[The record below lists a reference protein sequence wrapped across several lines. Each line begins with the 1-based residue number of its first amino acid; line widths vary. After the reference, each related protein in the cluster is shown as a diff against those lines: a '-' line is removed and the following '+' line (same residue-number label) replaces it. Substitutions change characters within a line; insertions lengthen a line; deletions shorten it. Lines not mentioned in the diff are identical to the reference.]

1 MRFVEIIGNSLS
13 TFFCEYQRILLIFK
27 ITHTHTHTH
36 IYIYT
41 YTCRHSILHPW
52 FNQGEWLEWQS
63 MYPKKS
69 WLHYMHQFVL
79 ILHASICLCIT
90 CINSFIAY
98 TKNDL
103 EILTVKMV
111 CLVSKSDHQIE
122 RYRMIKLHDQYAL
135 CLNRV
140 NHTWSI

>member
-98 TKNDL
+98 HKNDL
-103 EILTVKMV
+103 EILMV
-111 CLVSKSDHQIE
+111 IMVFPVFKSDHRIK
-122 RYRMIKLHDQYAL
+122 RYLMIKFA
-135 CLNRV
+135 
-140 NHTWSI
+140 WSTCIVSR

>member
-1 MRFVEIIGNSLS
+1 MRFVEIIGNSLN
-13 TFFCEYQRILLIFK
+13 TFLWISKNFIDLQN
-27 ITHTHTHTH
+27 H
-36 IYIYT
+36 IYIYIYT
-41 YTCRHSILHPW
+41 HTCRHSILHPW

-122 RYRMIKLHDQYAL
+122 RYRMIKLHDQHAG
-135 CLNRV
+135 CLGKV

>member
-1 MRFVEIIGNSLS
+1 MTIYVP
-13 TFFCEYQRILLIFK
+13 QK
-27 ITHTHTHTH
+27 IM
-36 IYIYT
+36 IA
-41 YTCRHSILHPW
+41 
-52 FNQGEWLEWQS
+52 
-63 MYPKKS
+63 
-69 WLHYMHQFVL
+69 
-79 ILHASICLCIT
+79 LHASICLCIT

-140 NHTWSI
+140 NHT